1 VATRPWTNE
10 PLPERSREPRPQ
22 ARVVEL
28 VGERDDDTLATLGV
42 LSEAVEETD
51 SYTAEHGEDVAELSV
66 RVGRRVGLRG
76 ADLRALHHTA
86 LMHDVGKVGVP
97 AEILLKPAPL
107 TSEERREME
116 RHTVIGARILSRSPT
131 LEDIAPLVRA
141 THERWDGEGYPDGL
155 AGEDI
160 PLAARVVAACDA
172 YDAITTER
180 PYREARTHEDA
191 LGELR
196 AGSGS
201 QFDPWVVVEL
211 IAELRK
217 RHS

>member
-1 VATRPWTNE
+1 VAIRPLIDASPPE
-10 PLPERSREPRPQ
+10 PPERQPQ
-22 ARVVEL
+22 ATVVEL
-28 VGERDDDTLATLGV
+28 VGERNDETLATLGI
-42 LSEAVEETD
+42 LSEALEDAD
-51 SYTAEHGEDVAELSV
+51 SYTAGHGEDVAELSV

-76 ADLRALHHTA
+76 AALRALHHAA

-107 TSEERREME
+107 TSEERLEMQQ
-116 RHTVIGARILSRSPT
+116 HTVIGARILSHSPT

-160 PLAARVVAACDA
+160 PLPARVIAACDA
-172 YDAITTER
+172 YDAITTDR
-180 PYREARTHEDA
+180 PYREARTHGDA
-191 LGELR
+191 LRELR
-196 AGSGS
+196 AGAGC

-217 RHS
+217 HHS